1 MLEETYFDL
10 ADFFQQHFV
19 APSFSLE
26 ILCKIINETAVR
38 VNNIVLSLLSTLGGS
53 AKPQLSKFNFTLN
66 QLKLCDCED
75 ATTTTLFHLQSK
87 NQDERI
93 EQLSSYR

>member
-26 ILCKIINETAVR
+26 ILCKIINETTVR
-38 VNNIVLSLLSTLGGS
+38 V
-53 AKPQLSKFNFTLN
+53 
-66 QLKLCDCED
+66 E
-75 ATTTTLFHLQSK
+75 
-87 NQDERI
+87 
-93 EQLSSYR
+93 